1 MLTFYKRIRQ
11 TVTHSL
17 LAIAASSPV
26 ALAQGLGNSPYSA
39 LGIGEIYNEGNVT
52 NMGMG
57 GIGISNAS
65 PFYLNMQNPALL
77 ARRTRFTVFEV
88 GLMAQS
94 KSLSQNLNGGVQNQ
108 RDFGGNLGYL
118 ALAFPANSRWNMSLS
133 LRPYTYVD
141 YNTRQYR
148 PVSGTIYEGEYNYT
162 GRGGLNKASFANGVR
177 ITKNLYVGAEAAFV
191 FGNIT
196 NSSDSRV
203 LINDTDRQLDDRNNP
218 VPLDTRVTR
227 LNRANYSDIV
237 WKLGA
242 AWRPK
247 LSEKWTLNIG
257 ATYDPQTRINARETD
272 IYQQTTLGGSAI
284 SAPDTLQSAVSG
296 RATLPQRTHFGIS
309 LEKNNTFLV
318 GVDIGLQQWGQ
329 FRTVSDQPGN
339 LTNGMSVATGLEFT
353 PKSTST
359 RYRDLITY
367 RVGFQYNRL
376 PYRVDGTQINDVN
389 ASVGLSLPL
398 GAYLVNHVTLSVV
411 GGQRGVLTG
420 AQIKEQYVRIG
431 LGFSLNDWWFRK
443 QVVD

>member
-1 MLTFYKRIRQ
+1 MLRIYKRIRR
-11 TVTHSL
+11 TLTHSL

-26 ALAQGLGNSPYSA
+26 VLAQGLGNSPYSA

-94 KSLSQNLNGGVQNQ
+94 KALSQNLNGGVQNQ

-118 ALAFPANSRWNMSLS
+118 ALAFPANLRWNMSVS

-141 YNTRQYR
+141 YRTRQYR
-148 PVSGTIYEGEYNYT
+148 PVPGTIYEAEYNYM

-196 NSSDSRV
+196 NASDSRV
-203 LINDTDRQLDDRNNP
+203 LINDNTSAGVQ
-218 VPLDTRVTR
+218 DTRVTR

-247 LSEKWTLNIG
+247 LSEKWTLNLG
-257 ATYDPQTRINARETD
+257 ATYDPQTRVNARQTD
-272 IYQQTTLGGSAI
+272 IYQQTSLGGSAI
-284 SAPDTLQSAVSG
+284 SAPDTLQSEVSG

-318 GVDIGLQQWGQ
+318 GVDIGLQQWGRY
-329 FRTVSDQPGN
+329 RTVSDQPGN
-339 LTNGMSVATGLEFT
+339 LANGMSIATGMEFT

-367 RVGFQYNRL
+367 RLGFQYNRL
-376 PYRVDGTQINDVN
+376 PYRVEGTQINDVN

-420 AQIKEQYVRIG
+420 TQIKEQYVRMA

>member
-1 MLTFYKRIRQ
+1 MLRIYKRIRQ
-11 TVTHSL
+11 TLTHSL

-26 ALAQGLGNSPYSA
+26 VLAQGLGNSPYSA
-39 LGIGEIYNEGNVT
+39 LGIGELYNEGNVT

-88 GLMAQS
+88 GLMGQS
-94 KSLSQNLNGGVQNQ
+94 KSLSQNLNGGLQNQ

-118 ALAFPANSRWNMSLS
+118 ALAVPANTRWNMSLS
-133 LRPYTYVD
+133 LKPYTYVD
-141 YNTRQYR
+141 YSTRQYR
-148 PVSGTIYEGEYNYT
+148 PIAGTIYEAEYNYT

-177 ITKNLYVGAEAAFV
+177 VSKNIYLGVEAAFV

-203 LINDTDRQLDDRNNP
+203 LINDNTGAGVQ
-218 VPLDTRVTR
+218 DTRVSR
-227 LNRANYSDIV
+227 LNRANYSDII

-247 LSEKWTLNIG
+247 LSEKWTLNLG
-257 ATYDPQTRINARETD
+257 ATFDPQTRVNALETD
-272 IYQQTTLGGSAI
+272 VYQQTSLGGTII
-284 SAPDTLQSAVSG
+284 SASDTLRLNAGG
-296 RATLPQRTHFGIS
+296 RATLPNRTNFGIS

-318 GVDIGLQQWGQ
+318 GLDVGFQQWSQ
-329 FRTVSDQPGN
+329 FRTITGQSGN
-339 LTNGMSVATGLEFT
+339 FTNGISIATGMEIT
-353 PKSTST
+353 PKATST

-367 RVGFQYNRL
+367 RLGFQYNQL
-376 PYRVDGTQINDVN
+376 PYLVEGAQIKDVN

-420 AQIKEQYVRIG
+420 TQIKEQYVRMA

>member
-1 MLTFYKRIRQ
+1 MLRIYKRIRR
-11 TVTHSL
+11 TLTHSL
-17 LAIAASSPV
+17 LVIAASSPV
-26 ALAQGLGNSPYSA
+26 VLAQGLGNSPYSA
-39 LGIGEIYNEGNVT
+39 LGIGELYSEGNVT

-65 PFYLNMQNPALL
+65 PFYLNLQNPALL

-88 GLMAQS
+88 GLMGQS
-94 KSLSQNLNGGVQNQ
+94 KSLSQNLNGSTQTQ

-133 LRPYTYVD
+133 LKPYTYVD
-141 YNTRQYR
+141 YTTRQYR
-148 PVSGTIYEGEYNYT
+148 PVPGTIYESEYNYT

-177 ITKNLYVGAEAAFV
+177 ITKNLYVGVEAGFV

-203 LINDTDRQLDDRNNP
+203 LINTSSAGIQ
-218 VPLDTRVTR
+218 DTRVAR

-247 LSEKWTLNIG
+247 LSEKWTLNLG

-272 IYQQTTLGGSAI
+272 IYQQTSLGGSAI
-284 SAPDTLQSAVSG
+284 SAPDTLRIESSG
-296 RATLPQRTHFGIS
+296 RATLPQRTHVGIS
-309 LEKNNTFLV
+309 IEKNNTFLV
-318 GVDIGLQQWGQ
+318 GVDVGFQQWGQ
-329 FRTVSDQPGN
+329 FRTVTDQPGN
-339 LTNGMSVATGLEFT
+339 LINGMSIATGMEFT
-353 PKSTST
+353 PKATST

-367 RVGFQYNRL
+367 RLGFQYNQL
-376 PYRVDGTQINDVN
+376 PYRVDGAQIKDVN
-389 ASVGLSLPL
+389 GSLGISLPL
-398 GAYLVNHVTLSVV
+398 GAYLVNHITLSVV

-420 AQIKEQYVRIG
+420 TQIKEQYVRFG

-443 QVVD
+443 QVID

>member
-1 MLTFYKRIRQ
+1 MLRIYRRICQ
-11 TVTHSL
+11 TLTHSL
-17 LAIAASSPV
+17 LVVAASSPGL
-26 ALAQGLGNSPYSA
+26 LAQGLGNSPYSA
-39 LGIGEIYNEGNVT
+39 LGIGELYNEGNVT

-57 GIGISNAS
+57 GVGISNAS

-118 ALAFPANSRWNMSLS
+118 ALAFPANSRWNMSVS

-141 YNTRQYR
+141 YSTRQYR
-148 PVSGTIYEGEYNYT
+148 PVSGTIYEAEYNYT

-177 ITKNLYVGAEAAFV
+177 ITKSLYVGAEAAFV

-196 NSSDSRV
+196 NGSNSRV
-203 LINDTDRQLDDRNNP
+203 LINDNTAQGVQDA
-218 VPLDTRVTR
+218 RVTR

-247 LSEKWTLNIG
+247 LSEKWTLNLG
-257 ATYDPQTRINARETD
+257 ATYDPKTRVNARQTD
-272 IYQQTTLGGSAI
+272 IYQQVSLGGVAI
-284 SAPDTLQSAVSG
+284 SAPDTLQSEVGG

-309 LEKNNTFLV
+309 LERNNTFLV
-318 GVDIGLQQWGQ
+318 GVDVGFQQWGQ
-329 FRTVSDQPGN
+329 YRTVSGQPGN
-339 LTNGMSVATGLEFT
+339 LTNGMSVATGMEFT
-353 PKSTST
+353 PKASST

-367 RVGFQYNRL
+367 RVGFQYSRL
-376 PYRVDGTQINDVN
+376 PYRVEGTQINDVN
-389 ASVGLSLPL
+389 GSVGLSLPL

-420 AQIKEQYVRIG
+420 AQIKEQYVRMA
-431 LGFSLNDWWFRK
+431 LGFSLNDRWFQK
-443 QVVD
+443 FVVD